1 MTYTSIDSVI
11 PRGKTLLVAL
21 AASLA
26 FAGPALADQGQSTK
40 SICIKAD
47 EVDHTKV
54 LNDRQILFYMRGN
67 QIWMNTLQAR
77 CVTLPIQDGFAMA
90 ANYSEFCA
98 NSQSIRVL
106 RTGQFCQLGEFTP
119 YQKPVGPS

>member
-1 MTYTSIDSVI
+1 MSYTPIDSVI
-11 PRGKTLLVAL
+11 PRGGAILVAVAALL
-21 AASLA
+21 AV
-26 FAGPALADQGQSTK
+26 AGPARADQPTRSVCLQ
-40 SICIKAD
+40 AD

-54 LNDRQILFYMRGN
+54 LNDRQILFYMRGK
-67 QIWMNTLQAR
+67 QIWLNTLQGP
-77 CVTLPIQDGFAMA
+77 CTTLPIQDGFAMA

>member
-11 PRGKTLLVAL
+11 PRANAILVAL
-21 AASLA
+21 AAAVA
-26 FAGPALADQGQSTK
+26 FAGPALADQPTK

-54 LNDRQILFYMRGN
+54 LNDHQVLFYMRGK
-67 QIWMNTLQAR
+67 QVWLNTLQGR
-77 CVTLPIQDGFAMA
+77 CATLPIQDGFAMA
-90 ANYSEFCA
+90 ADYSEFCA

-119 YQKPVGPS
+119 YQKAVGPS

>member
-1 MTYTSIDSVI
+1 MSYTPIDSVI
-11 PRGKTLLVAL
+11 PRATAILAGL
-21 AASLA
+21 AASVA
-26 FAGPALADQGQSTK
+26 VAGPALADQPTK
-40 SICIKAD
+40 SVCIQAD

-54 LNDRQILFYMRGN
+54 LNDHQILFYMRGK
-67 QIWMNTLQAR
+67 QVWLNTLQAR
-77 CVTLPIQDGFAMA
+77 CTTLPIQDGFAMA

-119 YQKPVGPS
+119 YQKPAGPS

>member
-1 MTYTSIDSVI
+1 MTYTSLGSVI
-11 PRGKTLLVAL
+11 PRGKTILVAL

-26 FAGPALADQGQSTK
+26 VAGPALADQATK
-40 SICIKAD
+40 SVCIKAD

-54 LNDRQILFYMRGN
+54 LNDRQILFYMRGK
-67 QIWMNTLQAR
+67 QVWLNTLQAR
-77 CVTLPIQDGFAMA
+77 CSTLPIQDGFAMA

-98 NSQSIRVL
+98 NAQSIRVL

-119 YQKPVGPS
+119 YQKPAGPS